1 MDIRL
6 FLAGLTVSHGPNDS
20 GEYMCKCP
28 AHEDRTASLSVREGD
43 GGKILLHCMAGCSTS
58 EVVRAMGLKMADLF
72 PEDSRKPQQ
81 ARKPQPKP
89 QQPAAPA
96 AAPQAKPDKPLGKMV
111 QAYKYTDEAG
121 KLLFEVCR
129 FEHVADGVKTKTFR
143 QRHIDPQHPKAKRDG
158 YVWNLDGVRSVV
170 YRLPEVVQA
179 IQDKK
184 TVYVVEGEKDADTLA
199 ALGFCAT
206 TNPGGASKQG
216 TSKWL
221 PEHTEQLT
229 GAIAVIL
236 PDNDAAGLND
246 RQQVAAKLAT
256 VCESVKLLDLKKAC
270 PTLPAKGDI
279 TDMLEIMGKVEGIKA
294 LQTLEADTQPV
305 DTSAAQAT
313 AARDAAAAII
323 NNLPGYCVH
332 EGCISQWSEDTP
344 KRLCTFTAIASGIV
358 MRDAGVTE
366 EKNYTIDGWTREGHP
381 LPRVRVPA
389 KAYKRMDWLTESW
402 DIRANILPGTTATEK
417 VRYVIEEAGY
427 SVASRT
433 VEYTHTGWRKIGGK
447 WAYLYRGGAI
457 GADGITVDLGTALD
471 DYCLDERYQ
480 QPDDESSD
488 LLTAT
493 LVPEIL
499 PRRIGVPLVAF
510 AFLAPLREAL
520 LQAGFPP
527 AFSLYLVGGTGT
539 RKSTVSALMLSYF
552 GHFTALSLPASF
564 NDTANYVRKKAFDL
578 KDMVIAVDDYHPEG
592 NLQARKKM
600 EDMAQQLSRA
610 FGDLAQRGRMNA
622 DRTVQGS
629 MPPRA
634 LALISGEDM
643 PNIRD
648 SGEAR
653 YYVIN
658 IGKGDIPADE
668 VMTHMQ
674 DQAAAGTLAHLMRR
688 YIEWLAPQMDTL
700 PAQLGD
706 RFKELRSKAQTL
718 NVGHSRAP
726 GTIAHLLIGY
736 EMYMRFL
743 IETGVYEGVSPEY
756 FKNEMG
762 RAIDDIVANAKQQG
776 EESRSERPSR
786 MYLATIGELLL
797 TKEATVVDLTDTVAG
812 SQTSAKGHIGYMDAN
827 YYYFLPETSYTAVCS
842 VYTKKGEAF
851 PLTMRM
857 LHKQLDEDGLIT
869 TDTTGG
875 KRTRNKSINGKA
887 VRLLWVPRSN
897 LDGPRVVNEQLRID
911 TSRPLENQGFAA
923 VDDEDV
929 PFK

>member
-1 MDIRL
+1 MDLRQ
-6 FLAGLTVSHGPNDS
+6 FLAGLTVSHGPNDN

-43 GGKILLHCMAGCSTS
+43 GGKILLHCMAGCSTGD
-58 EVVRAMGLKMADLF
+58 VLRAMGLKMSDLF
-72 PEDSRKPQQ
+72 PEGGRSQLPRKPRQKPAQTAAQ
-81 ARKPQPKP
+81 APAAKAKQPKP
-89 QQPAAPA
+89 
-96 AAPQAKPDKPLGKMV
+96 LGSLV
-111 QAYKYTDEAG
+111 QVYKYTDEAG

-129 FEHVADGVKTKTFR
+129 FERAEDGVKTKTFR
-143 QRHIDPQHPKAKRDG
+143 QRHIDPSHPKAKQDG

-179 IQDKK
+179 IRNKK

-199 ALGFCAT
+199 SLGFCAT

-246 RQQVAAKLAT
+246 RQQVAEKLST

-270 PTLPAKGDI
+270 PTLPTKGDI
-279 TDMLEIMGKVEGIKA
+279 TDMLEIMGKVEGIRA
-294 LQTLEADTQPV
+294 LRALEAATEPV

-344 KRLCTFTAIASGIV
+344 KRLCTFTAIVSGIV
-358 MRDAGVTE
+358 MRDDGVTE
-366 EKNYTIDGWTREGHP
+366 EKNYTIDGWTRDGSP
-381 LPRVRVPA
+381 LPRVRVPT

-427 SVASRT
+427 SVAART

-457 GADGITVDLGTALD
+457 GADGITVDLGAALS
-471 DYCLDERYQ
+471 DYCLDEHYQ
-480 QPDDESSD
+480 QPEDESGNLVD
-488 LLTAT
+488 CTLLT
-493 LVPEIL
+493 EII
-499 PRRIGVPLVAF
+499 PRRISVPLVAF
-510 AFLAPLREAL
+510 VFLAPLREAL

-527 AFSLYLVGGTGT
+527 AFSIYLVGGTGT
-539 RKSTVSALMLSYF
+539 RKSSISALMLSFF
-552 GHFTALSLPASF
+552 GHFTALNLPASF

-658 IGKGDIPADE
+658 IGKDDIPADE
-668 VMTHMQ
+668 VMTWMQ
-674 DQAAAGTLAHLMRR
+674 DQAAAGNLAHLMRR
-688 YIEWLAPQMDTL
+688 YIEWLAPQMDKL

-718 NVGHSRAP
+718 HVGHSRAP

-743 IETGVYEGVSPEY
+743 SETGILTDVDPDFLRS
-756 FKNEMG
+756 EML
-762 RAIDDIVANAKQQG
+762 RAIDDIVANAKTQG
-776 EESRSERPSR
+776 DESRAERPSR
-786 MYLATIGELLL
+786 MYLATISELLL
-797 TKEATVVDLTDTVAG
+797 TKEATVVDLTDMTG
-812 SQTSAKGHIGYMDAN
+812 SHTPAKGNIGYMDAVN
-827 YYYFLPETSYTAVCS
+827 YYLLPETSYTAVCAM
-842 VYTKKGEAF
+842 YAKKGETF

-887 VRLLWVPRSN
+887 VRLLWVPRAN
-897 LDGPRVVNEQLRID
+897 LDGPSAKAEQMRMNLASS
-911 TSRPLENQGFAA
+911 TESEGFTEIS
-923 VDDEDV
+923 DDEI

>member
-1 MDIRL
+1 MDIRQ
-6 FLAGLTVSHGPNDS
+6 FLAGLTVSHGPNES

-43 GGKILLHCMAGCSTS
+43 GGKILLHCMAGCSTGD
-58 EVVRAMGLKMADLF
+58 VVRAMGLKMADLF
-72 PEDSRKPQQ
+72 PEGSRQQ
-81 ARKPQPKP
+81 RQSRTPQPKP
-89 QQPAAPA
+89 AKPVLQPAPK
-96 AAPQAKPDKPLGKMV
+96 QQKPLGRLVKT
-111 QAYKYTDEAG
+111 YKYTDETG

-129 FEHVADGVKTKTFR
+129 FEHEENGARVKTFR
-143 QRHIDPQHPKAKRDG
+143 QRHIDPQHPKAKADG

-179 IQDKK
+179 IRDKK

-246 RQQVAAKLAT
+246 RQQVATKLAA
-256 VCESVKLLDLKKAC
+256 VCESVKMLDLKKAC
-270 PTLPAKGDI
+270 PSLPTKGDI
-279 TDMLEIMGKVEGIKA
+279 TDMLEIMGKVDGIKA
-294 LQTLEADTQPV
+294 LQALEAETEPV

-332 EGCISQWSEDTP
+332 EGCISQWAEDTP

-358 MRDAGVTE
+358 MRDDGVTE
-366 EKNYTIDGWTREGHP
+366 EKNYTIDGWTRDGNP

-457 GADGITVDLGTALD
+457 GAEGITVDLGTALE

-480 QPDDESSD
+480 QPEDESDD
-488 LLTAT
+488 LLGAT
-493 LVPEIL
+493 LLTTVI
-499 PRRIGVPLVAF
+499 PRRVSVPLLAF
-510 AFLAPLREAL
+510 VFLAPLREAL
-520 LQAGFPP
+520 LQAGHPP
-527 AFSLYLVGGTGT
+527 AFSVYLVGGTGT
-539 RKSTVSALMLSYF
+539 RKSTISALMLSFF
-552 GHFTALSLPASF
+552 GHFTALNLPASF

-578 KDMVIAVDDYHPEG
+578 KDMVVVVDDYHPEG

-600 EDMAQQLSRA
+600 EDMAQQLARA

-668 VMTHMQ
+668 VMTYMQ
-674 DQAAAGTLAHLMRR
+674 DQAAEGKLAHLMRR
-688 YIEWLAPQMDTL
+688 YIEWLAPQMDKL
-700 PAQLGD
+700 PARLGE
-706 RFKELRSKAQTL
+706 RFKELRGKAQQL
-718 NVGHSRAP
+718 KIGHSRAP
-726 GTIAHLLIGY
+726 GTVAHLLIGY

-743 IETGVYEGVSPEY
+743 IDTGIYEDVTTE
-756 FKNEMG
+756 FFVEEMK
-762 RAIDDIVANAKQQG
+762 RAIDDIIANAKAQG
-776 EESRSERPSR
+776 EESREERPSR
-786 MYLATIGELLL
+786 MYLGTISELLL
-797 TKEATVVDLTDTVAG
+797 TKEATVVDLTTPTEGQNVN
-812 SQTSAKGHIGYMDAN
+812 KGHIGYMDAQ
-827 YYYFLPETSYTAVCS
+827 YYYLLPETSYTAVCS

-857 LHKQLDEDGLIT
+857 LHKQMDEDGLIV

-887 VRLLWVPRSN
+887 TRLLWVPRAN

-911 TSRPLENQGFAA
+911 PTKPLEEQGFTKI
-923 VDDEDV
+923 DEPT
-929 PFK
+929 PFS